1 LYNVFDQNNP
11 RSAYTT
17 DGKSFYVSGQGSGT
31 DNTGGVFYTT
41 LGIKSATSIT
51 GNDAGGSTSQDT
63 REVRIYNNT
72 LYTSVDSKSGSTN
85 RDYIGTLGTAGA
97 LPTSVANGGNGPT
110 SLPGF
115 GNGVGL
121 VVLTPGTS
129 NGLSTGKVNLS
140 PENFFFANATTL
152 YVADSG
158 DPKNTKGGSGGDG
171 GLQKWSFVNG
181 SWTLD
186 YTLAKGLN
194 LVPSSASSGTSGL
207 YGLTGEIVTV
217 NGQQEVELLATSF
230 SLTDTGAT
238 YLYGITDPL
247 SATSAPQN
255 EAFTQLAEAPADADF
270 KGVSFA
276 PVAAVPE
283 PSTWAMMILG
293 FIGVGF
299 TAYRRKRNDAAL
311 TIA

>member
-1 LYNVFDQNNP
+1 
-11 RSAYTT
+11 
-17 DGKSFYVSGQGSGT
+17 
-31 DNTGGVFYTT
+31 
-41 LGIKSATSIT
+41 
-51 GNDAGGSTSQDT
+51 
-63 REVRIYNNT
+63 
-72 LYTSVDSKSGSTN
+72 
-85 RDYIGTLGTAGA
+85 
-97 LPTSVANGGNGPT
+97 
-110 SLPGF
+110 
-115 GNGVGL
+115 VGL

-171 GLQKWSFVNG
+171 GLQKWSLVNG

-194 LVPSSASSGTSGL
+194 LVSSSASSGTSGL

-217 NGQQEVELLATSF
+217 SGQQEVELLATSF

-238 YLYGITDPL
+238 FLYGITDTL
-247 SATSAPQN
+247 SATSEPQN
-255 EAFTQLAEAPADADF
+255 ESFAEFAAAPADADF

-276 PVAAVPE
+276 PVAGVPE

-293 FIGVGF
+293 FCGLALL
-299 TAYRRKRNDAAL
+299 AYRRKQKVPAANV
-311 TIA
+311 A